1 MDNLCYILDMAK
13 LSLPAPFVQIIT
25 LIEKSIKKMS
35 LISYTGTLIF
45 YMNTLYKV
53 EIMSLAGLQQNN
65 LLS

>member
-1 MDNLCYILDMAK
+1 MAK